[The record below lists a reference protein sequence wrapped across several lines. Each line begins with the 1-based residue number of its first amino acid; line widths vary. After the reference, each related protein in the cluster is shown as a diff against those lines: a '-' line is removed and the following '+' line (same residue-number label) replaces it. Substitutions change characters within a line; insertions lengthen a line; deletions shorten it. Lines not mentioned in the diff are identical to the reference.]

1 MREQSAG
8 GMWKVWKCPLIM
20 RCPARMA
27 AAWHWCSL
35 TDHDCVI
42 ESHYGNCL
50 DRANKSFSKQFLV
63 SDRFVN
69 CTFQG
74 PCVIH
79 SSAEIAAWQAV
90 LSNPTLAIWSHGWIY
105 GSEENEQN
113 RSVERYKLEMRRAGL
128 SSLCYCSLWI
138 TLGMLQNHGVC
149 SQP

>member
-1 MREQSAG
+1 
-8 GMWKVWKCPLIM
+8 M

-27 AAWHWCSL
+27 AAWHGCSL
-35 TDHDCVI
+35 THHNCVI
-42 ESHYGNCL
+42 DSRYGNCP

-74 PCVIH
+74 PRIIH

-90 LSNPTLAIWSHGWIY
+90 LSNPTLAIWSHGRIY

-113 RSVERYKLEMRRAGL
+113 RSVERYKLEIRRTRL
-128 SSLCYCSLWI
+128 SSLCDCSLWI